1 MQHHPLLIEAI
12 VNLRPGAQVSVTT
25 NEAGDEDTITVHD
38 DTVLPSEADLL
49 AECERMVA
57 ADEVSADYEI
67 NRKIAYGD
75 LGEQLGE
82 IYWDQINGTSVWK
95 DRVTAIKTALPK
107 PE

>member
-1 MQHHPLLIEAI
+1 
-12 VNLRPGAQVSVTT
+12 
-25 NEAGDEDTITVHD
+25 
-38 DTVLPSEADLL
+38 
-49 AECERMVA
+49 MVA

-95 DRVTAIKTALPK
+95 DRVTAIKNAHPK